1 MTARASERQER
12 TSAPLRLHLGC
23 GADRWDGWVNV
34 DRDPAARAD
43 LHMDL
48 VDVERRF
55 APGSVA
61 EVAMI
66 HSLNYLSYVEARRL
80 FASIHYLLEPGG
92 TLAIETVD
100 VERAARKV
108 LESVGRERE
117 HLDGVRAFHAFGWD
131 DLEAR
136 RPYAP
141 NRFGWSAWHL
151 EQELRRAG
159 FEEVERQAPQTHV
172 AWRDMRLVAR
182 KGTSAAANVLF
193 LTDRE
198 LGHSTVRVRGTM
210 FEDALARR
218 GFACAF
224 LDVNDV
230 GADAVVRAAA
240 KAGVVYLLKVDR
252 LALVERLRR
261 ETRAKL
267 VFDLTD
273 ALWRPPHQGSH
284 WRDLDAILRA
294 CDAVF
299 SENDL
304 VCAYGR
310 RHNPRVFSIPACTQT
325 EKLRALRAATPPRAD
340 GRVIAGW
347 VGSRGTR
354 GALARIAGALRAVS
368 SLHPE
373 FELRVLG
380 CAAEDLAADLP
391 GVRVSAVPTYDEATM
406 HAELVRMDVGLYPPP
421 LDLED
426 YAVRGAL
433 KGLLYMS
440 AGVAAIF
447 QKAGDALRFVRDGE
461 NGMLAES
468 PEDWTARLE
477 RLVADPALRRA
488 MGERAFATVERE
500 HSLAHVSDCLASA
513 LRAVIETQ
521 ALAAA
526 PVGGVSG
533 ASAPRPRSHSIA
545 PEGNE
550 TRSRS
555 AFSAR

>member
-1 MTARASERQER
+1 MTALHGERQ
-12 TSAPLRLHLGC
+12 APKPAPVRLHLGC
-23 GADRWDGWVNV
+23 GADRWGGWVNV
-34 DRDPAARAD
+34 DRDPSARAD
-43 LHMDL
+43 LCMDL
-48 VDVERRF
+48 AEVEQRF

-66 HSLNYLSYVEARRL
+66 HSLNYLSYPQATRL
-80 FASIHYLLEPGG
+80 FASLHRLLEPGG
-92 TLAIETVD
+92 TLVIETVD
-100 VERAARKV
+100 VEAAARRV
-108 LESVGRERE
+108 LESVGRERD
-117 HLDGVRAFHAFGWD
+117 HIDGVRAFHAFGWD

-141 NRFGWSAWHL
+141 NRFGWSVWHL
-151 EQELRRAG
+151 EQELARAG
-159 FEEVERQAPQTHV
+159 FAEVERQAPQTHV

-182 KGTSAAANVLF
+182 KGPAAARVLCV
-193 LTDRE
+193 TDRE

-210 FEDALARR
+210 FADELARR
-218 GFACAF
+218 GFACEF
-224 LDVNDV
+224 VDVND
-230 GADAVVRAAA
+230 ADADAIARAARA
-240 KAGVVYLLKVDR
+240 ASVVYLLKVDR

-273 ALWRPPHQGSH
+273 ALWRPPHHGSR

-299 SENDL
+299 SENEW

-325 EKLRALRAATPPRAD
+325 ETLRALRAAMPPRRD
-340 GRVIAGW
+340 GRVVAGW

-354 GALARIAGALRAVS
+354 GALAKIAGALRAVS
-368 SLHPE
+368 AQHPE

-380 CAAEDLAADLP
+380 CAPEDVASDLA
-391 GVRVSAVPTYDEATM
+391 GVRVSALPTYDEATM

-440 AGVAAIF
+440 AGVPPIF

-461 NGMLAES
+461 NGMLAET
-468 PEDWTARLE
+468 PEDWAARLE
-477 RLVADPALRRA
+477 RLVADPGLRSA
-488 MGERAFATVERE
+488 MSERAFATVERE

-513 LRAVIETQ
+513 LRAVLGTQ
-521 ALAAA
+521 
-526 PVGGVSG
+526 
-533 ASAPRPRSHSIA
+533 
-545 PEGNE
+545 
-550 TRSRS
+550 TTD
-555 AFSAR
+555 